1 MLETLGRVIN
11 WVLVA
16 NSFVIFFGFAWFLLG
31 LVGRTFD
38 IPLGF
43 DLWLKLWEPFFTPA
57 LGLFMGG
64 AILSGI
70 LAQIRKRWPGSPS
83 PPSA

>member
-1 MLETLGRVIN
+1 MIETLGRYLN
-11 WVLVA
+11 WLLVA
-16 NSFVIFFGFAWFLLG
+16 NSFLIFFGFGWFVLG

-38 IPLGF
+38 ISLGF
-43 DLWLKLWEPFFTPA
+43 DLWLRLWEPLFTPA

-70 LAQIRKRWPGSPS
+70 LGQIKKRWPS
-83 PPSA
+83 PPPSQP

>member
-1 MLETLGRVIN
+1 MLEVIGRWVN
-11 WVLVA
+11 WALVA
-16 NSFVIFFGFAWFLLG
+16 NSFLIFLGFAWFLIALLG
-31 LVGRTFD
+31 RSLE

-43 DLWLKLWEPFFTPA
+43 DLWLRLWEPFFTPA

-70 LAQIRKRWPGSPS
+70 IGLIKKRWPSSPQS
-83 PPSA
+83 PKA

>member
-1 MLETLGRVIN
+1 MLEVIGRWVN

-16 NSFVIFFGFAWFLLG
+16 NSFLIFFGFAWFVVGLLG
-31 LVGRTFD
+31 RSLD

-43 DLWLKLWEPFFTPA
+43 DLWLRLWEPFFTPA

-70 LAQIRKRWPGSPS
+70 LGQVKKRWPGSS
-83 PPSA
+83 QPPKV